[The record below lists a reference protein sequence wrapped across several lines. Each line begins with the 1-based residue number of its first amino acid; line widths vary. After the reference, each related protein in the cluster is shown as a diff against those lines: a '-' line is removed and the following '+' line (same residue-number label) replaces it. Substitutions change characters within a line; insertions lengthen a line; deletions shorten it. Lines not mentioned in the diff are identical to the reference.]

1 MKTFIIPGNFESYR
15 SLKDRTLKLIFETAE
30 LSPDQMASIH
40 LNLNNPGFLAFNPD
54 PFTNSQIKE
63 IEEIKVDFDDTGKT
77 RSQRLRA
84 VFYRN
89 WEKRNEGYK
98 AFTDYYN
105 AKMDILIEHYK
116 KKIDEL

>member
-1 MKTFIIPGNFESYR
+1 MKTFIIPCGLDSYR
-15 SLKDRTLKLIFETAE
+15 SLKDRTLKLTFETGE

-40 LNLNNPGFLAFNPD
+40 VNLNSPGFLAFNPD
-54 PFTNSQIKE
+54 PFTDSQIKE
-63 IEEIKVDFDDTGKT
+63 IEDIKVDFDDTGKT
-77 RSQRLRA
+77 RGQRLRA

-116 KKIDEL
+116 KKIDEP